1 MLDVL
6 RSWSRRRWIAAVGAA
21 VATVLIMAVPT
32 ALIPTPV
39 FGREI
44 PPTAWAWP
52 VLVVSAVLGGLL
64 FATYVREPRADLANS
79 TDMAPSDVASAEATD
94 VDRVDVDRVDTRGT
108 VGALLTFFAVGCP
121 VCNKLVLLALG
132 YTGAIQWFAPVQPF
146 LAAGAI
152 VLLGWALVVRLR
164 GQVVCRVPSAAA
176 AQGR

>member
-6 RSWSRRRWIAAVGAA
+6 RSWSRRRWIAAAGAA
-21 VATVLIMAVPT
+21 VTTVLVMSVPT

-79 TDMAPSDVASAEATD
+79 TDLAPNTVVLPS
-94 VDRVDVDRVDTRGT
+94 RTRAFDGM
-108 VGALLTFFAVGCP
+108 
-121 VCNKLVLLALG
+121 
-132 YTGAIQWFAPVQPF
+132 
-146 LAAGAI
+146 
-152 VLLGWALVVRLR
+152 
-164 GQVVCRVPSAAA
+164 
-176 AQGR
+176 

>member
-6 RSWSRRRWIAAVGAA
+6 RSWSRRRWIAAAGAA
-21 VATVLIMAVPT
+21 VTTVLVMSVPT

-94 VDRVDVDRVDTRGT
+94 ADRVDTRGT